1 MLSKIYIYI
10 IILFFK
16 KNLNLNIYSLNLKLN
31 ISEKKIILYY
41 FFKLKLN
48 FYKLLHMYNENKYK
62 ILHLLPRI
70 QFLTINDESV
80 DFKKINNNTIL
91 NTQINILNFNYKLKK
106 INYLF
111 YVYYT
116 FFLKNIIINIDRFN
130 KYFYNVNILKK
141 KMISIL
147 IVNSLK
153 ENFLKTIELFILSS
167 FLNQKVLMISDEKME
182 DECLIFN
189 EYSFCISRKKK
200 NSFVIL
206 SEPTLK
212 LKYLYKAINLN
223 IPIIS
228 VVDNSFELD
237 WVSHPIFIKKIN
249 LFSIYFFFL
258 FFINLT
264 FIGQEMNKK
273 KNIIIYNNFL
283 KLLYIKEYLFKN
295 EIL

>member
-48 FYKLLHMYNENKYK
+48 FYKLLHMNNENKYK

-70 QFLTINDESV
+70 QFLTINDEIV

-249 LFSIYFFFL
+249 LFSIYFFF
-258 FFINLT
+258 
-264 FIGQEMNKK
+264 
-273 KNIIIYNNFL
+273 YFL
-283 KLLYIKEYLFKN
+283 
-295 EIL
+295 